1 MKKNVQ
7 KYFSFEHHNE
17 RPISKNLFFR
27 RMFRYFALA
36 LILVITAL
44 GIGIIG
50 YHILENLSF
59 TDSFLNASMILGG
72 MGPVNELKTESGKI
86 FAGLYALFS
95 GLIFLVV
102 VGLVVAPLFHRLLH
116 RFHFKDN

>member
-1 MKKNVQ
+1 MKNQFPKIC
-7 KYFSFEHHNE
+7 FSDQC
-17 RPISKNLFFR
+17 
-27 RMFRYFALA
+27 FRYFSLT
-36 LILVITAL
+36 LFLVITAL

-50 YHILENLSF
+50 YHLLENLFF

-86 FAGLYALFS
+86 FAGFYALFS

-102 VGLVVAPLFHRLLH
+102 VGLIIAPLFHRLLH
-116 RFHFKDN
+116 RFHFEDN